1 TFQQKQAV
9 KSPIPNQKQTNQ
21 HNNTKNACIMS
32 AWLKKSLNY
41 YPFLGHPT
49 RKNTKKQHFQQNI
62 TM

>member
-1 TFQQKQAV
+1 QQKQAV

-21 HNNTKNACIMS
+21 HNTPKSMKCQPG
-32 AWLKKSLNY
+32 LKIKSLNY
-41 YPFLGHPT
+41 FTFLGHPT